1 MGDLFGK
8 GMAFVWMEIR
18 GDSAQ
23 GLGRRGRGGREG
35 GGGPFRM
42 TGSCSQVSSGGAEAG
57 LGRLKR
63 LRLPGNSEG

>member
-18 GDSAQ
+18 GDSTQ
-23 GLGRRGRGGREG
+23 GLGRRGGGGRRGREALQNDRG
-35 GGGPFRM
+35 
-42 TGSCSQVSSGGAEAG
+42 CSQVSSGGAEAG